1 MNPNAICKSW
11 TERPAALR
19 RCVILAPVRAKLIVG
34 MSNWKPSFL
43 NDCCAM
49 CKKKP
54 LAFDQDKRLHN
65 SEREIQADQ
74 FIRSTWYQ
82 SNHILLLILI
92 WAHFTK
98 AIFLA
103 LEDSLP
109 LAHIE
114 DSGRDGLHG
123 VIPFCRVLFLA
134 SKGTIPHLFGF
145 VIQLVVKSLCV
156 NRYHGI
162 YVQMN

>member
-1 MNPNAICKSW
+1 M
-11 TERPAALR
+11 
-19 RCVILAPVRAKLIVG
+19 
-34 MSNWKPSFL
+34 
-43 NDCCAM
+43 CA
-49 CKKKP
+49 KKP

-82 SNHILLLILI
+82 SNHVLLLILI

-123 VIPFCRVLFLA
+123 VIPFCRVLFLV

>member
-1 MNPNAICKSW
+1 M
-11 TERPAALR
+11 R

-43 NDCCAM
+43 NDCRVLRA
-49 CKKKP
+49 KKP
-54 LAFDQDKRLHN
+54 LAFYQDKRLHN

-123 VIPFCRVLFLA
+123 VIPFCVVLFLV
-134 SKGTIPHLFGF
+134 SKGTIPHLFWF
-145 VIQLVVKSLCV
+145 VIQLVVKNLCV
-156 NRYHGI
+156 SRCHGI
-162 YVQMN
+162 YYE

>member
-1 MNPNAICKSW
+1 MIPALCTQKSRLPSIK
-11 TERPAALR
+11 TSGFIIR
-19 RCVILAPVRAKLIVG
+19 RGRSVQTRSV
-34 MSNWKPSFL
+34 
-43 NDCCAM
+43 
-49 CKKKP
+49 
-54 LAFDQDKRLHN
+54 
-65 SEREIQADQ
+65 
-74 FIRSTWYQ
+74 RSTWYQ

-123 VIPFCRVLFLA
+123 VIPFCRVLFLV
-134 SKGTIPHLFGF
+134 SKGTIPQLFWF
-145 VIQLVVKSLCV
+145 VIQLVVKKK
-156 NRYHGI
+156 GQG
-162 YVQMN
+162 VQRADSRQQYCPLHVAGGQTNG

>member
-1 MNPNAICKSW
+1 M
-11 TERPAALR
+11 
-19 RCVILAPVRAKLIVG
+19 
-34 MSNWKPSFL
+34 
-43 NDCCAM
+43 CA
-49 CKKKP
+49 KKP

-74 FIRSTWYQ
+74 FIRSTWHQ

-114 DSGRDGLHG
+114 DSGRDGLHD
-123 VIPFCRVLFLA
+123 VIPCRVSFLV

>member
-1 MNPNAICKSW
+1 MRNIGAGAGQIDRWDVQLETLLS
-11 TERPAALR
+11 ERLLR
-19 RCVILAPVRAKLIVG
+19 FAH
-34 MSNWKPSFL
+34 
-43 NDCCAM
+43 
-49 CKKKP
+49 KKP

-123 VIPFCRVLFLA
+123 VIPFCRVLFLV

-145 VIQLVVKSLCV
+145 VIQLVVKKK
-156 NRYHGI
+156 GQG
-162 YVQMN
+162 VQRADSRQQYCPLHVAGGQTNG

>member
-1 MNPNAICKSW
+1 M
-11 TERPAALR
+11 R
-19 RCVILAPVRAKLIVG
+19 RFVMLAPVWTTLIVG
-34 MSNWKPSFL
+34 MSNRKPSFL
-43 NDCCAM
+43 NDCCVLRA
-49 CKKKP
+49 KKP

-74 FIRSTWYQ
+74 FIQSTWGQ

-123 VIPFCRVLFLA
+123 VIPFCRVLFLV
-134 SKGTIPHLFGF
+134 SKGTIPHLYGF
-145 VIQLVVKSLCV
+145 VIQLVVKILRVFKCPECPS
-156 NRYHGI
+156 NE
-162 YVQMN
+162 QMFSHL